1 MCVQAQEFIQALLVG
16 AEGEA
21 LDEATL
27 AQLVD
32 KAQALAPA
40 ALDIVAGV
48 TGVAD
53 GDGSRFVAAV
63 KQLTPAH
70 LGTLR
75 RDFRK
80 MNV

>member
-1 MCVQAQEFIQALLVG
+1 MGEDDELLNQQTLDALV
-16 AEGEA
+16 A
-21 LDEATL
+21 
-27 AQLVD
+27 
-32 KAQALAPA
+32 KAQQLAPA

-53 GDGSRFVAAV
+53 GDGRRFVAAV
-63 KQLTPAH
+63 RQLTPAH
-70 LGTLR
+70 LSTLR